1 MQKVQRLGRKRTTW
15 LAVPLAVCLTV
26 AVFVL
31 WPTSP
36 QVSVLVANRDIAS
49 GTQLK
54 ESDFTPVAIPATLA
68 GNLYPSSL
76 PKRANLFHRL
86 AKGQLLPRT
95 SIATEAFD
103 VRLPTVIETKQPL
116 SNKLRVG
123 SSVNIWATTPSSTAT
138 SDPVAIA
145 LGCEI
150 AGIAQDTT
158 LGQKLFSVEVLCEP
172 EFFPQILRAQ
182 AGNAL
187 IAFALNPSQL
197 EQ

>member
-1 MQKVQRLGRKRTTW
+1 
-15 LAVPLAVCLTV
+15 
-26 AVFVL
+26 
-31 WPTSP
+31 
-36 QVSVLVANRDIAS
+36 VANRDIAS

-54 ESDFTPVAIPATLA
+54 ESDFTPVAIPSTLA

-76 PKRANLFHRL
+76 PKRANLLHRL

-123 SSVNIWATTPSSTAT
+123 SSVNIWATTPSSTST

-150 AGIAQDTT
+150 AGIAHDTT
-158 LGQKLFSVEVLCEP
+158 LGQKLFSVEVVCEP